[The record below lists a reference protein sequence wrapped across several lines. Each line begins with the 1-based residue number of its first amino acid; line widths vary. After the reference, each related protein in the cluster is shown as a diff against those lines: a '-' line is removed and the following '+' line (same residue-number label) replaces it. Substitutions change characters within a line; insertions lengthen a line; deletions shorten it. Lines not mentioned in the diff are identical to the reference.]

1 MPALAPD
8 QTKKKPEDLTEEG
21 LPPPLPTAGSPMA
34 ATASVAPTPNGGGD
48 HRAQPTN
55 FTNFSRRFNAN
66 ADVSK
71 QQAGKYA
78 AQATGAAGKAA
89 ASLGAAQ
96 QKFATGVNTG
106 SVAPPPG
113 SSAPAATNTGGAV
126 PPPAAPPPPLT
137 GKPLED
143 ALNPQPGAGGASNVP
158 VGNSQ
163 ALSGESTRPGTNQ
176 QGLTGES
183 TKTGATSIADML
195 AKAGQSYTGPQGLDT
210 ETAAVDAN
218 AAQGQLDALKD
229 PNGIQALVNDSG
241 QSGTRG
247 SDALSGA
254 LIGSAGRQDFD
265 ALRGRF
271 NPNKDL
277 NDAQDKAIK
286 QAKDAKE
293 QSEKNAEGWKGA
305 AGEAQAGKDRLDAA
319 NTANDAR
326 VKSEAEARDKRMPDK
341 GYQEQFG
348 GQDTEENRQAYM
360 MNGVDKGDAR
370 AVAKRQAE
378 IANYYG
384 AQKMTTQQQMDTTF
398 ADFNTAFSPSAGIAT
413 LSGNQDQTQNA
424 AKNQYGF
431 LSVDGGGKAAAQHVP
446 WDKAGV
452 DGFFVWRQMSPSDWQ
467 EISGKPASGP
477 NGQLA
482 WIQEKA
488 RRLRAAQSPSTT
500 TGSAGTSRSA

>member
-1 MPALAPD
+1 MPSLAPD

-21 LPPPLPTAGSPMA
+21 LPPPLPTAGAPMA
-34 ATASVAPTPNGGGD
+34 VTASVAPTPNGGGD

-55 FTNFSRRFNAN
+55 FTNFSRRFSAN

-96 QKFATGVNTG
+96 QKFANGVNTG

-126 PPPAAPPPPLT
+126 PPA
-137 GKPLED
+137 D
-143 ALNPQPGAGGASNVP
+143 VYGAGYSADGFTPAVPPAS
-158 VGNSQ
+158 NSQ
-163 ALSGESTRPGTNQ
+163 AVTGESTRPASQPTGSTSQ
-176 QGLTGES
+176 ALTGES
-183 TKTGATSIADML
+183 TKDGATSIAGML
-195 AKAGQSYTGPQGLDT
+195 AKAGESYTGPQGLDT
-210 ETAAVDAN
+210 EQASVDAN

-254 LIGSAGRQDFD
+254 LIGSAGRKDFD

-271 NPNKDL
+271 NPNKDI
-277 NDAQDKAIK
+277 NEAQDKAMK
-286 QAKDAKE
+286 QAKEAKE

-326 VKSEAEARDKRMPDK
+326 VKSEAEARDKRMPPMS
-341 GYQEQFG
+341 YQQQFQ
-348 GQDTEENRQAYM
+348 GQDTEEHRQAYM
-360 MNGVDKGDAR
+360 MSGVDQKDPQ
-370 AVAKRQAE
+370 AVVKRQAE
-378 IANYYG
+378 IANYYA
-384 AQKMTTQQQMDTTF
+384 AQKMTAQQQMDATF
-398 ADFNTAFSPSAGIAT
+398 GDFNSAMSPTTMIANAT
-413 LSGNQDQTQNA
+413 GNKDQTQQA
-424 AKNQYGF
+424 AKGQYGF
-431 LSVDGGGKAAAQHVP
+431 LSVDGGGKAAADHIP

-452 DGFFVWRQMSPSDWQ
+452 DGFFVWRQMTPGDWAELSKLPRSSIFGNTQ
-467 EISGKPASGP
+467 A
-477 NGQLA
+477 A

-488 RRLRAAQSPSTT
+488 RRLRAAQSPATT
-500 TGSAGTSRSA
+500 TGQSGAGTSRSG